1 MKQVPKLLFNKQNR
15 IETPTLI
22 LENKNFEK
30 IGVIT
35 NASDLSCRIDFNG
48 ADEFS
53 FTVQK
58 ESDGKTCLLWDEITD
73 FKVLYIPELKERF
86 EITVSLA
93 QETMPYKTVTAT
105 GLCEAELSQLTV
117 RSLEVNTESDISMSD
132 YAPSVFYNEKDPE
145 HSLLHRVLN
154 DKAPHYKIGHVDDS
168 LAHMQRTFSFSGSD
182 IYSILTGEIAEEFD
196 CVFFFD
202 SLERSIHA
210 YDLLNSCQ
218 NPNCDYLKTN
228 HARYPYRGDF
238 DTCPYCSESKYVR
251 KGYGKDT
258 SVFISNE
265 NLASQIALETN
276 ADSVKNCFY
285 VEGGDEATNAA
296 LAMINPNGTSYIYS
310 FYENTLKD
318 MPEELVAKMKRY
330 DDEYQDYN
338 TSHSFEIEDKTAL
351 AKYNG
356 LISRINTLFQYQ
368 EFYEDGNKNS
378 DWFEPLPENGVLTGY
393 PSVIRAIYNAI
404 DLYGF
409 VKDAMLPTVDIDG
422 MGIDDSVTAIENGF
436 AKGFPSDDGKTYFQN
451 TIAVADTQNLY
462 SSSAERAVEKTAKL
476 FFSTAY
482 YSVKTVTESYP
493 DSHTSWTGH
502 FILTSRTKK
511 DADGNFEKRQSKSIT
526 LNIISSTEKG
536 VAPDPYA
543 LYVQLAI
550 RQKISDSDSLKSK
563 QITGFD
569 LTETDFKEQ
578 LQYYSYSE
586 LENLLS
592 EFQSCIDV
600 VTNLPDNSSLDNLH
614 QKYYEF
620 YFNRYNWIGD
630 ELGNRKSD
638 LAVIEKMYVC
648 NFNTEDTA
656 VSENYPE
663 SVGLPGTQN
672 PPASTVRGYLYDFQ
686 DATTTRL
693 NFRNY
698 IGEELYHLF
707 CSYRREDSYSNSNYI
722 SDGLTNAEII
732 QRAQELLETA
742 NRELYTASHPQYS
755 ITASMDNLLEL
766 PEFEPLKND
775 FETGNF
781 IRMEIDGNIYRLRLL
796 SYSIHFDELQNID
809 VEFST
814 VKATVNG
821 TNDIESVLSAASSMA
836 GSYDSVKKQMAAA
849 DKSTRYIDNWIQYG
863 LNATNVTYTNSDHQE
878 ALIDKHGILL
888 REYDSISQEY
898 SPYQAK
904 FLSNGLYITN
914 NNWAT
919 IRAGLGR
926 FTYYDPERQKNVED
940 YGLIAS
946 TVAGKLIIGENL
958 KIYNENSS
966 VIIDKDGITL
976 DGGHITW
983 KNPIKRDAVE
993 GLVSFQKNLGGCLGL
1008 GTNPTTITADS
1019 VISPKIGG
1027 GYAHWTNGQYSIV
1040 IDPNQ
1045 QAGTGTQNNYLFCI
1059 SENNNNNILMGV
1071 DTAGNAYFKGEIET
1085 RSGKIGGFHV
1095 DDNSIYNGILGSS
1108 GSVMVSTGSAT
1119 MKSIGGSPNI
1129 SGWAFTAGNAFGVTN
1144 TGAVYTNNI
1153 SATGGSFTGMSLTDS
1168 ISFYDTTGLTCG
1180 DISLKSGNMAISGNS
1195 SINISASRT
1204 LTLYGGI
1211 AVYMESSDINMKA
1224 DGINMSGT
1232 LSVSGNSSMN
1242 HCYIKSVANGG
1253 NVNHGNSLY
1262 HPIVTIPLENPR
1274 AVSYINSNSDGTI
1287 QVGGQFGNS
1296 SWSSVKI
1303 GSSSSDIRLKENIS
1317 DTAECALDT
1326 LMKIKMHQFDW
1337 IRSGTHQKIGF
1348 IADELEEI
1356 DIHFAFG
1363 GGYEEDGSMN
1373 VKSVDTFY
1381 MMGYVVKA
1389 IQELASWKSQKERH
1403 DANQQTEIASLK
1415 AENAQLK
1422 SQIAFLTEQMETIL
1436 RKQ

>member
-1 MKQVPKLLFNKQNR
+1 MKQVAKLLFNKQNR

-58 ESDGKTCLLWDEITD
+58 ESDGQTCPLWDEITD

-93 QETMPYKTVTAT
+93 QEIMPYKTVTAT

-117 RSLEVNTESDISMSD
+117 RSLEVNTESDISMPD
-132 YAPSVFYNEKDPE
+132 YAPTVFYNEKDPE

-154 DKAPHYKIGHVDDS
+154 DKAPHYKIVHVDDS

-285 VEGGDEATNAA
+285 VEGGDEAINAA

-330 DDEYQDYN
+330 DEEYQDYN

-351 AKYNG
+351 DDYNG

-368 EFYEDGNKNS
+368 EFDEDGNKNR
-378 DWFEPLPENGVLTGY
+378 DWFEPLPKNGVLTSY

-511 DADGNFEKRQSKSIT
+511 DVDGNFEKRQSKSIT

-536 VAPDPYA
+536 VTPDPYA
-543 LYVQLAI
+543 LYIQLAI

-569 LTETDFKEQ
+569 LTETNFKEQ
-578 LQYYSYSE
+578 LQYYSCSE

-614 QKYYEF
+614 QKYYDF
-620 YFNRYNWIGD
+620 YFNRYKRIDD
-630 ELGNRKSD
+630 ELRKRKED

-656 VSENYPE
+656 ASENFPE
-663 SVGLPGTQN
+663 SIGLPDAQN
-672 PPASTVRGYLYDFQ
+672 SPSSTVRGYLYDFQ
-686 DATTTRL
+686 DSTTTRL

-698 IGEELYHLF
+698 IGEEMYHLF

-722 SDGLTNAEII
+722 SDGLSNAEII

-849 DKSTRYIDNWIQYG
+849 DKSAKYIDNWIQYG
-863 LNATNVTYTNSDHQE
+863 LNATNVTYTNSDSQE

-888 REYDSISQEY
+888 REYDPISQKY
-898 SPYQAK
+898 SRYQAK
-904 FLSNGLYITN
+904 FLSNGMYITN
-914 NNWAT
+914 DDWKT
-919 IRAGLGR
+919 IHTGLGR
-926 FTYYDPERQKNVED
+926 FTYYDPESQENVEE
-940 YGLIAS
+940 YGLIAN
-946 TVAGKLIIGENL
+946 TIAGKLIIGENL

-983 KNPIKRDAVE
+983 KNPIERDAVE

-1008 GTNPTTITADS
+1008 GANPTTITADS

-1045 QAGTGTQNNYLFCI
+1045 QAGTGTQKSYLFRI
-1059 SENNNNNILMGV
+1059 EEDNSHNILMGV
-1071 DTAGNAYFKGEIET
+1071 DATGNTYFKGEIET
-1085 RSGKIGGFHV
+1085 LGGEIGGFTIGSNAIYKGT
-1095 DDNSIYNGILGSS
+1095 NSMTSTAAGVYLGTDGIRQYKS
-1108 GSVMVSTGSAT
+1108 GSAYVNIQNGVLTAQGAVIKQGTLNFLDITGADCGTIRVAT
-1119 MKSIGGSPNI
+1119 NKEFSRQGIYI
-1129 SGWAFTAGNAFGVTN
+1129 SGQCVGVSGSNA
-1144 TGAVYTNNI
+1144 
-1153 SATGGSFTGMSLTDS
+1153 
-1168 ISFYDTTGLTCG
+1168 
-1180 DISLKSGNMAISGNS
+1180 LK
-1195 SINISASRT
+1195 
-1204 LTLYGGI
+1204 LYGGV
-1211 AVYMESSDINMKA
+1211 AVYIESSSIDMKA
-1224 DGINMSGT
+1224 VDINMSGT
-1232 LSVSGNSSMN
+1232 LSVSGDASMN

-1287 QVGGQFGNS
+1287 QVGGQFGAS

-1317 DTAECALDT
+1317 DTTECALDT
-1326 LMKIKMHQFDW
+1326 LMKIKMRQFDW
-1337 IRSGTHQKIGF
+1337 IRSGSHQKIGF

-1403 DANQQTEIASLK
+1403 DANQQTEIAALK